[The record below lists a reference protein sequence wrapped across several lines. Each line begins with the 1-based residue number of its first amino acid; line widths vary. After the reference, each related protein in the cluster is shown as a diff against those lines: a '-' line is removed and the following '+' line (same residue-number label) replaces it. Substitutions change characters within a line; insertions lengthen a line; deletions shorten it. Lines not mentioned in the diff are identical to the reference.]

1 MPESQIKK
9 SFVDWEQLETEMERP
24 DQFVRVPGSSRYWEI
39 GQVVNPHADYRV
51 REDGATSDNT
61 RLFSVYRRALESFD
75 EDADTQLSLA
85 GIGPTPE
92 GSPAIADACDLGATP
107 RAAADDNRP
116 IAYALVPEHEHEHAG
131 AELVRLPG
139 LYVGWDLQ
147 RLLAVGI
154 TPGTEYQIE
163 PAGTRLGNGGEL
175 FAIFQRTLR
184 EEKP

>member
-9 SFVDWEQLETEMERP
+9 SFVDWEQLEAEMERP
-24 DQFVRVPGSSRYWEI
+24 DQFVRIPGSFRYWEI

-85 GIGPTPE
+85 GIGATPE
-92 GSPAIADACDLGATP
+92 GSPAMADACDLGATS
-107 RAAADDNRP
+107 RSTADDNGP
-116 IAYALVPEHEHEHAG
+116 IPYALTHEHAQAG
-131 AELVRLPG
+131 PELVRLPG

-154 TPGTEYQIE
+154 TPGTEYQLE
-163 PAGTRLGNGGEL
+163 PAGTRLGNGGDL